1 MAIVDLT
8 DLASII
14 SDSTSPEEL
23 LRFKL
28 PFYELWIAR
37 GQDQIQHVLSN
48 PKIFDFEPMKS
59 MVLQR
64 MLDVSKKAISIASQ
78 DDSGVS
84 SKAIPNSLITPDKRF
99 NYLERKATHDFG
111 RPSSHTAFVQQFEK
125 NLYQWV
131 SESEITEE
139 WVEFADL
146 YIFVG
151 DIVFQT
157 TTDAFFG
164 PHLLSQ
170 NPNLAEDFWS
180 FDESIPFL
188 LSGFPKIFN
197 RQAVKVCARCIQ
209 AFRKW
214 RLFAL
219 GGQKQACF
227 LPEWNEKSGLKCMGL
242 RNQAFKQ
249 FEEWDDNSCAALN
262 SNTVRATFWFLPE
275 TMQSED
281 LSGGA
286 NKEVSKAINT
296 AEHLSSFD
304 SKKIINSPLLQSIY
318 AETLRI
324 YVSVLMLRKTRQES
338 KLGTWTVPSNIDV
351 AVCNYTEHMNEKLWN
366 PEGARESHPASTFW
380 GRRFLKYPELKGPG
394 KDHHEKESSEKPSET
409 NQSEPAPVFST
420 QGLSCRWFPYG
431 SGERMCP
438 GRHFAKHQILL
449 TFAVLSSS
457 FDIELQVV
465 DGWKPK
471 PDLKHFGYG
480 VMPPDT
486 QTPFRIRRR
495 L

>member
-1 MAIVDLT
+1 
-8 DLASII
+8 
-14 SDSTSPEEL
+14 
-23 LRFKL
+23 
-28 PFYELWIAR
+28 
-37 GQDQIQHVLSN
+37 
-48 PKIFDFEPMKS
+48 MKS

-84 SKAIPNSLITPDKRF
+84 SKAISNSLITPEKRF
-99 NYLERKATHDFG
+99 NYLERKATHDIG

-131 SESEITEE
+131 SESEITE
-139 WVEFADL
+139 D
-146 YIFVG
+146 
-151 DIVFQT
+151 
-157 TTDAFFG
+157 
-164 PHLLSQ
+164 Q
-170 NPNLAEDFWS
+170 NPNLAEDLWS

-197 RQAVKVCARCIQ
+197 RQAVKVRARCVQ

-227 LPEWNEKSGLKCMGL
+227 LPERNKKSGLKCMGL
-242 RNQAFKQ
+242 RNQVFKQ
-249 FEEWDDNSCAALN
+249 FEEWDDNSCAASDFTVLFGLN
-262 SNTVRATFWFLPE
+262 SNIVRVTFCFLLE

-296 AEHLSSFD
+296 AKHLSSFD

-318 AETLRI
+318 VETLRM

-338 KLGTWTVPSNIDV
+338 KLDTWTVPSNIVV
-351 AVCNYTEHMNEKLWN
+351 AVCNYTEYMNEKLWN

-380 GRRFLKYPELKGPG
+380 GRRFLKHPELKGPG
-394 KDHHEKESSEKPSET
+394 KDHHEKENSEKRSET

-420 QGLSCRWFPYG
+420 QGLSCQWFPYG
-431 SGERMCP
+431 SGERICP

-449 TFAVLSSS
+449 TFAVLSTS

-471 PDLKHFGYG
+471 SDLKHFGYG
-480 VMPPDT
+480 VMPPDS